1 MHPLA
6 PTMDSNT
13 HHNAMAPTTTATASN
28 LPADLDQV
36 ARELAY
42 ATAQLAAWTE
52 IRKENLAKLQAAH
65 AAGDAPTK
73 FNAYGYSFGLQT
85 GKASTTFDAH
95 GKAAIETLK
104 ADLQEQGHCTV
115 TTGDPFWVLRQA
127 KAKA

>member
-1 MHPLA
+1 
-6 PTMDSNT
+6 
-13 HHNAMAPTTTATASN
+13 MAPTTAAAVST

-52 IRKENLAKLQAAH
+52 IRKEQLAKLQAAH
-65 AAGDAPTK
+65 DAGTVPTK
-73 FNAYGYSFGLQT
+73 FSAYGYSFALQT
-85 GKASTTFDAH
+85 GKTSTTFDAH

-104 ADLQEQGHCTV
+104 AELQEQGHCTL